1 MSIDAC
7 SKDPSA
13 AGQRLPRI
21 DYLFASSHPYIDI
34 RNTSLWQVT
43 KWDANILAGVFH
55 SIIHLHP
62 LCLLLVSLVVESPEK
77 LSREYPS
84 IERRWEPNL
93 SRLDSSLY
101 LSERILFPLLSTTF
115 GSHDY
120 MAIRRMHLLL
130 SKNFP
135 GRIVVSSR
143 SSSCQ
148 SGSLSA
154 LLYYSSCRKWFW
166 RSFIDVRGA
175 CWRTNVNWARL
186 QKQCSTPWCSFHW
199 LFSR

>member
-1 MSIDAC
+1 MSINVC

-13 AGQRLPRI
+13 TGQRLSRI
-21 DYLFASSHPYIDI
+21 DHLFTSSHPYIDI
-34 RNTSLWQVT
+34 RNTYLWQIT
-43 KWDANILAGVFH
+43 KWDENILASVFH

-77 LSREYPS
+77 LSRKHSSLES
-84 IERRWEPNL
+84 RGEPNF
-93 SRLDSSLY
+93 SPLDSSLY
-101 LSERILFPLLSTTF
+101 LSERILFSLLSTTF

-120 MAIRRMHLLL
+120 MAIRRMYLLL
-130 SKNFP
+130 SRKIA
-135 GRIVVSSR
+135 GRIVSSR

-148 SGSLSA
+148 SGLLSA
-154 LLYYSSCRKWFW
+154 LLYYSSCRRWFW